1 MFKGAALHAFVYLQV
16 HGVAFGL
23 NPHIPHVTISEEQQ
37 AFSCDVIIFKEVR
50 VALHVVCT
58 DPWNTKSAPT
68 NQFFYYHLWTIVDG
82 EGGGTYLCQKPAAS
96 RNTETQKQQC
106 LPLSKINVF
115 MQICVNTTM
124 ILTTCSSVQVYMSRV
139 GSSCRE
145 GDI

>member
-58 DPWNTKSAPT
+58 DPWNTESAPT

-82 EGGGTYLCQKPAAS
+82 EGGGHIPVPKTCCIQKYW
-96 RNTETQKQQC
+96 NTEAAM
-106 LPLSKINVF
+106 PSI
-115 MQICVNTTM
+115 
-124 ILTTCSSVQVYMSRV
+124 
-139 GSSCRE
+139 E
-145 GDI
+145 